1 MERGG
6 IAIGFPCHGWLGE
19 AGALWAIEAAP
30 ANNMASR
37 MVTGFTKD
45 RFIPQRVETQSRF
58 PIDVYLSQRSCT
70 SIRKFGPSKPD
81 DSTPISTG

>member
-6 IAIGFPCHGWLGE
+6 VAIGFPCQGWLGE
-19 AGALWAIEAAP
+19 AGALWALEAAP
-30 ANNMASR
+30 ANNMASI
-37 MVTGFTKD
+37 VTELTTD